1 MSSPLQRAHA
11 MDLTL
16 MGRPF
21 RNRTIVLFVVFLP
34 LLMQVAGCA
43 NDRIETTSPPQ
54 TPQLSNQ
61 DYLIAPG
68 DTLAV
73 FVWANPDLS
82 IVNVPVR
89 PDGKITTP
97 LAEDIVAAGKTATQ
111 LARDIEEDLA
121 AYVRNPDVTVS
132 VTNFVGL
139 TNKQVRVVGAA
150 VEPQSIPYRDGMS
163 VLDVVIAI
171 GGLTEFAN
179 GNKAVLVRTV
189 DGQEK
194 RYRVRLSDLLNR
206 GDISENF
213 PVLPGDVLL
222 IPEARFF

>member
-1 MSSPLQRAHA
+1 